1 MQKHLA
7 RYIRQGIDSGEIRA
21 DVDPMTGAL
30 LFLGT
35 LRGMMLQVLLN
46 PSAVDLELVHTQMLA
61 FIEHALACVPQA

>member
-1 MQKHLA
+1 LA
-7 RYIRQGIDSGEIRA
+7 QYIREGIEKGEMRP
-21 DVDPMTGAL
+21 DVDPMIGAL

-61 FIEHALACVPQA
+61 FVENALASVRPL